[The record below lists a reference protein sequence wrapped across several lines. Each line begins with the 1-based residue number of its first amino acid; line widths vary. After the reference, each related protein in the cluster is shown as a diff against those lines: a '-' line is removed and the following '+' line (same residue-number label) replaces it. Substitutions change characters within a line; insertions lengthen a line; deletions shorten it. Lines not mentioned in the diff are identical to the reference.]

1 MADISKIKIP
11 SGDVY
16 DLKDDTARGLLE
28 NKIGFDQPVQIGQ
41 TEYSM
46 ILSNDENDGIW
57 LTIDNGVEDEDSYQL
72 INNQGIIQIPK
83 RQEIPTVPNSFGTV
97 KVGTT
102 DLVADAQSDTLTV
115 TAGNNIT
122 LTPNATNDSFSIA
135 ATDTTYDAATAAPLM
150 NGTAAVGSSIKYAR
164 QDHVHPSDTTKADI
178 ASLLPVKATASY
190 NGLTIIFLRV
200 AGTVHVTIRGTLTE
214 QIATNSAYANICDI
228 PVGFR
233 PSADE
238 YHLWYQVMGALYYGQ
253 VTCTTNKNKIQFG
266 YTRKMADGTTT
277 ALPSGAALYM
287 RFSYACDNGAE
298 GSSITNADTTGY

>member
-16 DLKDDTARGLLE
+16 DLKDDTARTNLN
-28 NKIGFDQPVQIGQ
+28 NKA
-41 TEYSM
+41 
-46 ILSNDENDGIW
+46 N
-57 LTIDNGVEDEDSYQL
+57 
-72 INNQGIIQIPK
+72 
-83 RQEIPTVPNSFGTV
+83 
-97 KVGTT
+97 
-102 DLVADAQSDTLTV
+102 
-115 TAGNNIT
+115 
-122 LTPNATNDSFSIA
+122 
-135 ATDTTYDAATAAPLM
+135 
-150 NGTAAVGSSIKYAR
+150 
-164 QDHVHPSDTTKADI
+164 I

-214 QIATNSAYANICDI
+214 QLATNGAYANICDI

-233 PSADE
+233 PSTDE
-238 YHLWYQVMGALYYGQ
+238 YHLWYQLMGALYYGQ

-266 YTRKMADGTTT
+266 YTRKIADGTNTV
-277 ALPSGAALYM
+277 LPSGAALYM